1 MNPVSEVSIAALHE
15 RFGVPGV
22 AQIAAG
28 QGGLAK
34 IRITTGAASAEIYLH
49 GAQVTSWQPSGAA
62 EVLFVSQQSR
72 WEEGRAIRGGI
83 PICFPWFRGK
93 AGNPQAPAHGVV
105 RTRGWQ
111 LDSVAQEDD
120 RVTATLSTASDERS
134 RQWWPHEFR
143 IEHRITVG
151 AELKLELVV
160 TNTFAG
166 ENAEAMRFEEAL
178 HTYFAVGEVAS
189 VRVTGLDEVAYL
201 DNMEA
206 NREKMQH
213 GDVRYRQATDSA
225 YLNTARAVELIDP
238 GLRRRIRTAKENSLT
253 TVVWNPWKEGAA
265 ALADLGDA
273 EWQQMACV
281 EASNIMDY
289 AVSLDTG
296 QQHRMVATLSLE
308 ADRD

>member
-160 TNTFAG
+160 TNTGAG